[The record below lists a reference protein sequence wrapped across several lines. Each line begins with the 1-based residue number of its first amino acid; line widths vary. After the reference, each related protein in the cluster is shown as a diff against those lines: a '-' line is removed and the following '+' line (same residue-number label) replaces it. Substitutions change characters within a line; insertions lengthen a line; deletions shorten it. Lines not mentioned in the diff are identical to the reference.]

1 MKEMHN
7 SDLCFT
13 IGNLGH
19 RGTNLCKKYC
29 DGVVPD
35 VPAPETLPISNIG
48 EVIDSYNAKMNAFEL
63 EGGCSIAAAAFRD
76 INAFLQ
82 DQAPWHIKNDPEK
95 QKIIVR
101 ATLEAV
107 YVAAHLLL
115 PFLPTGGAK
124 IFAKLHT
131 EPVPLDELRRDCRNL
146 KVGTPIEIGDIL
158 YAEIGKEDKKD
169 AKSAAKES
177 HAEAQRRKKEA
188 KAAAVAR
195 SKASQNA
202 ADDQPEFTKMEI
214 RVGHIVKVWNHESAD
229 KLYCEEIDVGE
240 EGGPR
245 EVASGLRDF
254 YSLEEMQGR
263 KVLVVCNLKA
273 TKLVG
278 FMSNG
283 MVLAAKTEDGSK
295 VELID
300 APADAPIGER
310 VFIEGLMGEPV
321 SSTQVKKKKVWET
334 VSKDLKTGEGGV
346 ATWNG
351 QEIKTSVGVCKAASL
366 VGVSIS

>member
-7 SDLCFT
+7 SDLCAT
-13 IGNLGH
+13 IGNLLH
-19 RGTNLCKKYC
+19 RATNLCKKYC
-29 DGVVPD
+29 GGVVPD
-35 VPAPETLPISNIG
+35 VPAPETLPLSNFD
-48 EVIDSYNAKMNAFEL
+48 ELIDSYNAKMNAFEL
-63 EGGCSIAAAAFRD
+63 QGGCSIAAAAFRD
-76 INAFLQ
+76 INGFLQ
-82 DQAPWHIKNDPEK
+82 DQAPWHMKDNLEN

-101 ATLEAV
+101 ATMEAV
-107 YVAAHLLL
+107 YAAAHFLL
-115 PFLPTGGAK
+115 PFLPSGGAK

-131 EPVPLDELRRDCRNL
+131 EPVPLDELGRKCRNL
-146 KVGTPIEIGDIL
+146 AVGTPIDIGDIL
-158 YAEIGKEDKKD
+158 YAEIGKEDKRD
-169 AKSAAKES
+169 AKAAAKES

-188 KAAAVAR
+188 KAAAIAK
-195 SKASQNA
+195 SKASQGA
-202 ADDQPEFTKMEI
+202 SDAQPEFTKMEI

-229 KLYCEEIDVGE
+229 KLYCEEIDVGQ

-245 EVASGLRDF
+245 EIASGLRDF
-254 YSLEEMQGR
+254 YSLEEMRGR

-283 MVLAAKTEDGSK
+283 MVLAAKSEDGSK
-295 VELID
+295 VELVE

-310 VFIEGLMGEPV
+310 VFIEGLTGEPV

-334 VSKDLKTGEGGV
+334 VSKDLKTAEGGV

-351 QEIKTSVGVCKAASL
+351 KEIRTSTGVCKAASL